1 MHQRPLLQIPRHQ
14 EDVHHHRYSD
24 QPLRHN
30 FHLPALLGHSGLYAA
45 ELSKLGQPYACADRD
60 LLIYV
65 ERDQEAEL
73 FLEYP
78 HLLLSIRSPVNLG
91 LPVHLPVRHQRA
103 EMVH

>member
-45 ELSKLGQPYACADRD
+45 ELSKLGQPYACANSDMHLHVKGNQETQ
-60 LLIYV
+60 LL
-65 ERDQEAEL
+65 
-73 FLEYP
+73 LEHS
-78 HLLLSIRSPVNLG
+78 HLLLGIRTPINLS
-91 LPVHLPVRHQRA
+91 LPVRLLVWHK
-103 EMVH
+103 